1 MRSKE
6 VEKAIDFVKF
16 YKEHCLNI
24 ENSNI
29 ENYETINDEEF
40 IYKNLDT
47 VLNYI
52 SEKEKENKFLRDEN
66 NIYKN
71 ETVSKSVIRDKI
83 KEYETKIEKLHNKKI
98 WNEPVDTILNN
109 RYVNYINVLK
119 ELLEGE

>member
-6 VEKAIDFVKF
+6 VENAIDFVKF

-40 IYKNLDT
+40 IYKNLET

-52 SEKEKENKFLRDEN
+52 SEKEKENEYEKELRLKYERRYDLLKEGS
-66 NIYKN
+66 I
-71 ETVSKSVIRDKI
+71 SKHKIRDKI
-83 KEYETKIEKLHNKKI
+83 KELEDLLELHQTYTIEEDICSKL
-98 WNEPVDTILNN
+98 E
-109 RYVNYINVLK
+109 VLK
-119 ELLEGE
+119 SIIGE